1 MGTPILFSPENVR
14 NVLVKLP
21 SVAAL
26 LPDPALEGEPSDAFP
41 GVLRRR
47 PSSSTTSTKRLFERL
62 LWFSP
67 IDTTRMYLANGSSA
81 GSASPTLKRSSRSSC
96 SSASFTSASL
106 GRHRSPLSVPPLAP

>member
-41 GVLRRR
+41 GVLRKTQREVYR
-47 PSSSTTSTKRLFERL
+47 WIANTH
-62 LWFSP
+62 
-67 IDTTRMYLANGSSA
+67 YQHLADA
-81 GSASPTLKRSSRSSC
+81 VLH
-96 SSASFTSASL
+96 L
-106 GRHRSPLSVPPLAP
+106 E